1 MRTNIIFA
9 GLCAL
14 AAVTAA
20 GAVTGTV
27 KTEVGEAQHGV
38 IRWSSRDKAYVIT
51 TGSKDGSL
59 EVQVKA
65 VDVVELDIP
74 KPDTFDAAVAKVNG
88 GNGAAA
94 IPVLQNIVKEYSHLN
109 WDKVAGRYLAE
120 AYLAAEK
127 PDEALKT
134 CEAIIAGEPSAAY
147 KGDLAPAYWSALLRL
162 NRRSALEK
170 NMKTALKGGDRFSR
184 GAALLMTGDIIMKDG
199 KESADACK
207 KALTDGYLRVVYLY
221 TEEGV
226 AERLRPEA
234 LYKAAVC
241 FSTLRQSGCADVM
254 RTELKALYASSPW
267 ASK

>member
-1 MRTNIIFA
+1 MKKLA
-9 GLCAL
+9 LMAL
-14 AAVTAA
+14 AAVVATSPAWA
-20 GAVTGTV
+20 IKGTI
-27 KTEVGEAQHGV
+27 KT
-38 IRWSSRDKAYVIT
+38 DKDTKSGDIT
-51 TGSKDGSL
+51 WKAGSKKY
-59 EVQVKA
+59 EVVLKNNVTTEYPLA
-65 VDVVELDIP
+65 DVVGLDIP
-74 KPDTFDAAVAKVNG
+74 KPANFDQCVQSK
-88 GNGAAA
+88 
-94 IPVLQNIVKEYSHLN
+94 NIAGLKKIVEDYRMLV
-109 WDKVAGRYLAE
+109 WDKPAGNALVKAYLTVSPAKPQE
-120 AYLAAEK
+120 AYETARK
-127 PDEALKT
+127 
-134 CEAIIAGEPSAAY
+134 IIADDQSAAY

-241 FSTLRQSGCADVM
+241 FSTLRQSGRADVM